1 MLTIYNLLLFC
12 LRFLNATHYSCNATK
27 LVHRVPRTLFPTG
40 CLATE
45 RWSFRRSQPWTTL
58 GLQPWFLRRSQ
69 PRPIFGPWSLRRSQ
83 PLISSSKY
91 RRDSSR
97 LSHSSSYHILVI
109 TYLFTNL
116 ITSVSPPFRPRPDS
130 GTYYELLLSI
140 DFIHSAEVAHCA
152 HTTEPMASSSHSGG
166 PTTFRRNQP
175 TAMTL
180 SRPLRPNPQW
190 ASPGWPHVYQRHTD
204 HRRGQNNPTRGLVPK
219 ISKTITQG
227 YVRLPDQGKHAH
239 NLSKWKAPAR
249 GHDNSSH

>member
-1 MLTIYNLLLFC
+1 MQPNLCTKSLGLSYQ
-12 LRFLNATHYSCNATK
+12 LWSSLDHKHTTKVVFLKNNS
-27 LVHRVPRTLFPTG
+27 
-40 CLATE
+40 
-45 RWSFRRSQPWTTL
+45 WSLRRSQPRPTL
-58 GLQPWFLRRSQ
+58 GLQPWSLRRSQ

-116 ITSVSPPFRPRPDS
+116 IILVCPPFRPRPDS

-140 DFIHSAEVAHCA
+140 DFIHSVEVAHCT
-152 HTTEPMASSSHSGG
+152 HTTEPMASSPHSGG
-166 PTTFRRNQP
+166 PTAFRWNQP

-180 SRPLRPNPQW
+180 SRPLRPNPQR
-190 ASPGWPHVYQRHTD
+190 AGPGWPRVYQRHPD
-204 HRRGQNNPTRGLVPK
+204 HRRGQLPLGDTPTRGLVPK
-219 ISKTITQG
+219 ISKTSTQG

-239 NLSKWKAPAR
+239 NLP
-249 GHDNSSH
+249 

>member
-1 MLTIYNLLLFC
+1 MQPNLCTESLGLSYQ
-12 LRFLNATHYSCNATK
+12 LWSSLDHKHTTKVVFLKNNS
-27 LVHRVPRTLFPTG
+27 
-40 CLATE
+40 
-45 RWSFRRSQPWTTL
+45 WSLRRSQPRPTL
-58 GLQPWFLRRSQ
+58 GLQPWSLRRSQ

-116 ITSVSPPFRPRPDS
+116 IISVCPPFRPRPDS

-140 DFIHSAEVAHCA
+140 DFIHSAEVAHCT
-152 HTTEPMASSSHSGG
+152 HSTEPVASSSHSGG
-166 PTTFRRNQP
+166 PTAFRRNQP

-180 SRPLRPNPQW
+180 SRPLRPNPQR
-190 ASPGWPHVYQRHTD
+190 AGPGWPRVYQRHPD
-204 HRRGQNNPTRGLVPK
+204 HHRGQLPLGDTPTRGLVPK
-219 ISKTITQG
+219 ISKTSTQG

-239 NLSKWKAPAR
+239 NLP
-249 GHDNSSH
+249 

>member
-1 MLTIYNLLLFC
+1 MTTRSLIFTHDSRTTSRIYN
-12 LRFLNATHYSCNATK
+12 NS
-27 LVHRVPRTLFPTG
+27 VSSIS
-40 CLATE
+40 
-45 RWSFRRSQPWTTL
+45 RWSLRRSQPRPTL
-58 GLQPWFLRRSQ
+58 GLQLWSLRWSQ

-116 ITSVSPPFRPRPDS
+116 IISVCPPFRPRPDS

-140 DFIHSAEVAHCA
+140 DFIHSAEVAHCT

-166 PTTFRRNQP
+166 PTAFRRNQP

-180 SRPLRPNPQW
+180 SRPLRPNPQR
-190 ASPGWPHVYQRHTD
+190 AGPGWPRVYQRHPD
-204 HRRGQNNPTRGLVPK
+204 HRRGQNTPTRGLGTI
-219 ISKTITQG
+219 ISSTSTQ
-227 YVRLPDQGKHAH
+227 RLCLLTGPGQARH
-239 NLSKWKAPAR
+239 NLP
-249 GHDNSSH
+249 